1 MADLVLMRALR
12 ALSIVAGPYPLS
24 SIPGYVVVKG
34 VGLTATS
41 SARVD
46 GSPAPFRVTADS
58 SVIVQAEATSYIE
71 LLTSDVTASGDP
83 VVTVDVGVRPRLTTS
98 PLQTLRQ
105 RVLKA
110 MLSDVYSDAFH
121 GLGAGIDRL
130 AGSTY
135 SSRLVTEV
143 IGRVRDVER
152 QLLDVQGDDEPDE
165 SALDRIEILGAE
177 QEGEQGARVS
187 IEIYNRAGER
197 VEAEV

>member
-12 ALSIVAGPYPLS
+12 ALSIVAGPYPPS
-24 SIPGYVVVKG
+24 SVPGYVVVRG
-34 VGLTATS
+34 IGLTSTS

-46 GSPAPFRVTADS
+46 GSPAPFRVTADNV
-58 SVIVQAEATSYIE
+58 VIVLADPTSYIE

-121 GLGAGIDRL
+121 GLGAGVDRL

-152 QLLDVQGDDEPDE
+152 QLLEVQGDDEPDE